1 MMHSGIG
8 PSQVNSLLSSLNIT
22 TISTRTL
29 QNRQNE
35 SGKVVEKIT
44 EDTTRSS
51 LHDEIQASLE
61 YVHADKI

>member
-8 PSQVNSLLSSLNIT
+8 PSQVNSLLSSLNIP

-35 SGKVVEKIT
+35 SGKVVEKIA

-51 LHDEIQASLE
+51 LHGEIRASLE

>member
-8 PSQVNSLLSSLNIT
+8 PSQVNSLLSSLNIP

-35 SGKVVEKIT
+35 SGKVVEKIA

-61 YVHADKI
+61 YLHADKI

>member
-8 PSQVNSLLSSLNIT
+8 PSQVNSLLSSLNIP